1 MNDIPS
7 LNLNLGKVRMD
18 TSAISQAFKARA
30 DAENAAREAEW
41 EWLEQVV
48 EEQRRVAEE
57 QEKQAKSNHHAH
69 IVAGATLFVTTLG
82 LILSILSF
90 VGLGHTSDDVGNVD
104 YGDDQ
109 GNTAY
114 GDVDYSESPE
124 R

>member
-30 DAENAAREAEW
+30 DAENAAMEAEW
-41 EWLEQVV
+41 EWKERQSELLEQVV

-82 LILSILSF
+82 LIL
-90 VGLGHTSDDVGNVD
+90 
-104 YGDDQ
+104 
-109 GNTAY
+109 
-114 GDVDYSESPE
+114 
-124 R
+124 